1 MLLYGL
7 LMAELACYYPKSGG
21 VYVFPSKAIKGNKGK
36 FIAWVSCW
44 CYILGNFAAISFS
57 AIYIGVY
64 LGAAFPGAEN
74 LQIPIAIASLLLV
87 LLLNVINIKSTG
99 RINNILVSVLFV
111 LMIIFICVAFSSTEF
126 DINNMFPF
134 FSQGEA
140 GIFGFVSMTPI
151 ALMSYSAIVSIAFM
165 ANQIHNPKKTIPRAS
180 VIAIVV
186 LAVFYCLILFATLG
200 VITAD
205 FLHDHPDLQM
215 IPLFAA
221 CAQMI
226 DRP

>member
-21 VYVFPSKAIKGNKGK
+21 VYVFPSKAISGSKGK
-36 FIAWVSCW
+36 FVAWVSCW

-74 LQIPIAIASLLLV
+74 LQIPIAVASLLFV
-87 LLLNVINIKSTG
+87 LILNVINVKSTG
-99 RINNILVSVLFV
+99 RINNVMVSALFV
-111 LMIIFICVAFSSTEF
+111 LMIIFICVAFSSSEF
-126 DINNMFPF
+126 DLNNMLPF
-134 FSQGEA
+134 FSQGNA
-140 GIFGFVSMTPI
+140 GVFGFVSMTPI

-180 VIAIVV
+180 VIAIII
-186 LAVFYCLILFATLG
+186 LAIFYCLILFATLG

-205 FLHDHPDLQM
+205 FLNDHPDLQM
-215 IPLFAA
+215 IPLLAA
-221 CAQMI
+221 CIQLGNM
-226 DRP
+226 P